1 MARLPF
7 WTLIGRRLRRMWRVR
22 FRRVLAASTRR
33 SSKKNR
39 HRRLGEHKRF
49 SIKSRSSIWG
59 PKKRRR
65 YRRRGPNYAFVELF
79 VASVLCAF
87 VFPLDLISSAA
98 RWRPKKKRGTS
109 SRNRGTS
116 QKSNTAKASSSNHK
130 NRQTEHS
137 ASKNFTAEPSVSGG
151 SQSARTPKV
160 KKETHTSG
168 YTVPKTQQSEKSNE
182 GASTVNFNYTSYE
195 YHPPKEEPVETVLDE
210 NTPKS
215 KPKHEGDQYI
225 RKRMIIA
232 GSYYCDKAVLEQL
245 QVGIYFDVSPEPG
258 NSHDKD
264 AVMLTYHGE
273 KIGYI
278 SKTDKT
284 PFVVCLKLKRNIYGV
299 ITDIIVENGKTK
311 YEFETWFDQHRGD
324 LR

>member
-7 WTLIGRRLRRMWRVR
+7 WTLIGRRLRRMWLVR

-49 SIKSRSSIWG
+49 SIKSRSSVWG
-59 PKKRRR
+59 TKKRRR

-79 VASVLCAF
+79 VASLLCAL
-87 VFPLDLISSAA
+87 VFPLDLVSSAA
-98 RWRPKKKRGTS
+98 RWRPKKKIGTS

-130 NRQTEHS
+130 NPQTEHS
-137 ASKNFTAEPSVSGG
+137 VSKNNTVGRSGSVG
-151 SQSARTPKV
+151 SQSTRIQTV
-160 KKETHTSG
+160 KKEMHTSG
-168 YTVPKTQQSEKSNE
+168 YTVPKAQQPETSND
-182 GASTVNFNYTSYE
+182 GAATVNFSYTSYE
-195 YHPPKEEPVETVLDE
+195 YHPPKEEPVEIVLDE

-215 KPKHEGDQYI
+215 KPKHDGDQYI

-232 GSYYCDKAVLEQL
+232 GSYYCDKVVLEQL
-245 QVGIYFDVSPEPG
+245 QVGTYFDVSPEHG
-258 NSHDKD
+258 NPHDKD

-299 ITDIIVENGKTK
+299 ITDIIVEDGKIK

-324 LR
+324 AH